1 MDDARFGLDRRIKLA
16 GPLKLD
22 SGAFIAPLEVAY
34 ETYGELNA
42 AKSNALL
49 VCHALTGDQHV
60 ASNHPITGKPGWW
73 TRPIGEGKPIDQ
85 AGHFFIGAKVPGSC
99 MGSTGQQTAN
109 PTTAQPYG
117 MDFPLPS
124 LEETRFEYQSTMCIH
139 CDVLRSKK
147 KNKYE
152 A

>member
-42 AKSNALL
+42 AKSNAIL

-73 TRPIGEGKPIDQ
+73 TRAIGEGKPIDP
-85 AGHFFIGAKVPGSC
+85 ARHFIICANVLGSC
-99 MGSTGQQTAN
+99 MRSEEHTSELQ
-109 PTTAQPYG
+109 
-117 MDFPLPS
+117 S
-124 LEETRFEYQSTMCIH
+124 LMRISYAVYC
-139 CDVLRSKK
+139 
-147 KNKYE
+147 
-152 A
+152 

>member
-42 AKSNALL
+42 AKSNAIL

-73 TRPIGEGKPIDQ
+73 TRAIGRSEEHTSELQ
-85 AGHFFIGAKVPGSC
+85 
-99 MGSTGQQTAN
+99 
-109 PTTAQPYG
+109 
-117 MDFPLPS
+117 S
-124 LEETRFEYQSTMCIH
+124 LMRTSYAVFC
-139 CDVLRSKK
+139 LKK
-147 KNKYE
+147 KK
-152 A
+152 